1 MAQTEVRVNLTA
13 KQFPFKFDELSNT
26 VIVNRGFEQHRQ
38 FLPGFDGQEP
48 VQSFGLC
55 QTFYMENVLPQVR
68 GYSSVHAKAEL
79 AAVPPAY
86 HGNALEDTYILRDE
100 ANNVALYAPAEGM
113 NYVYDADI
121 GEWRSYPFPG
131 LLTGIVTVAYLK
143 GVTYICYAG
152 VGLFTYNFYTR
163 AMEPVVLAGINTQA
177 VRGVSAANQYLLL
190 WDANTVYWSSA
201 TEPRDFVPDLGTGAG
216 SSGVLAVRSPITCLL
231 PIADGF
237 VCYTSTNAI
246 GTAFSGDARN
256 PWIFREIPGSAGVAI
271 PEHVT
276 YDANLEAHFAWTTSG
291 MQQVSLRRAEPIW
304 PELTDSIARGLYS
317 KIPALAT
324 IPVVRKF
331 ASLTVRL
338 SSIGSR
344 YVAISLRNSEST
356 GPFEFAYVYDL
367 SMERW
372 GRIDIPHVDLL
383 EYRAP
388 EFAPVSTYD
397 GLLGTGE
404 TYDDLLLTSYEA
416 LGIPLESS
424 TARFGESFGVVQA
437 DGKVFSMRFADALDS
452 EVDWMIDHVAAGAST
467 PLVIHGRYKLA
478 RPNGVEL
485 QQIQLTRG
493 EGLAIRAL
501 LHDTAGDII
510 RDQAITADQ
519 HAEVYGD
526 YLCRVAADS
535 VSVSIAGKFVL
546 TDLLLRLRGH
556 GTRNQPRRIIS
567 P

>member
-48 VQSFGLC
+48 VQSYGLC
-55 QTFYMENVLPQVR
+55 QAFYMENVLPQVR

-86 HGNALEDTYILRDE
+86 YGSALKDSYILRDE
-100 ANNVALYAPAEGM
+100 ANNVALYSPADGM
-113 NYVYDADI
+113 NYVFDADL

-131 LLTGIVTVAYLK
+131 ILSGNVTVAYLK

-163 AMEPVVLAGINTQA
+163 AMEAVVLAGINAQA

-216 SSGVLAVRSPITCLL
+216 STGVLAVRSPITTVL

-237 VCYTSTNAI
+237 VCYTTTNAI

-276 YDANLEAHFAWTTSG
+276 YEANLEAHFAWTTSG

-304 PELTDSIARGLYS
+304 PELTDSIARGMYS
-317 KIPALAT
+317 EIVAPAEVPT
-324 IPVVRKF
+324 VRKF
-331 ASLTVRL
+331 PALTVRM
-338 SSIGSR
+338 GTVGAR
-344 YVAISLRNSEST
+344 YVTISLRDSAVT
-356 GPFEFAYVYDL
+356 TQFPMAYVYDL
-367 SMERW
+367 SLERW
-372 GRIDIPHVDLL
+372 GRVDIPHVDIM

-388 EFAPVSTYD
+388 EFAQITSYNS
-397 GLLGTGE
+397 LLDTGE
-404 TYDDLLLTSYEA
+404 TYDDLLLTSYES

-437 DGKVFSMRFADALDS
+437 DGKVYSMRLGDALAP
-452 EVDWMIDHVAAGAST
+452 EVNWTIDHAAAGAKT
-467 PLVIHGRYKLA
+467 PNIFHGRYKLA

-493 EGLAIRAL
+493 AGLALRAV

-510 RDQAITADQ
+510 RDQAITSDQ

-535 VSVSIAGKFVL
+535 VSLKIAGKFTL
-546 TDLLLRLRGH
+546 TDLLLRMRGH
-556 GTRNQPRRIIS
+556 GTRNQPRRII